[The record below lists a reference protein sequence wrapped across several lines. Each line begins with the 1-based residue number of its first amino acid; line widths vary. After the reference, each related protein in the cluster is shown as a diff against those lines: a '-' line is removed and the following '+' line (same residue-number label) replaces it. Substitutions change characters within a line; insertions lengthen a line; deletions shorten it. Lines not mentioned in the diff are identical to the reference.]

1 MDGLVSA
8 GLTPVFAFCLNNF
21 GSTATLLGWAI
32 VFTTL
37 STIGILCIKPRLPA
51 SEALPAVPKARD
63 FAFVR
68 KPLLWILLAATM
80 VQALAQFVPSTYIP
94 SYCLDIGLSPTLGS
108 LLLSLLN
115 LGEAIGQPLQGV
127 LA

>member
-8 GLTPVFAFCLNNF
+8 ALTPVFTFCLNKF
-21 GSTATLLGWAI
+21 GYTATLLGWAI
-32 VFTTL
+32 AFVVL
-37 STIGILCIKPRLPA
+37 STIGILCIRPRLPA
-51 SEALPAVPKARD
+51 SEAQTAVPKARD

-68 KPLLWILLAATM
+68 KPLLWVLLAATM
-80 VQALAQFVPSTYIP
+80 VQALAQFVPSTYMP
-94 SYCLDIGLSPTLGS
+94 SYSLDVGLSPTLGS

-115 LGEAIGQPLQGV
+115 LGEAIGQPLQGT